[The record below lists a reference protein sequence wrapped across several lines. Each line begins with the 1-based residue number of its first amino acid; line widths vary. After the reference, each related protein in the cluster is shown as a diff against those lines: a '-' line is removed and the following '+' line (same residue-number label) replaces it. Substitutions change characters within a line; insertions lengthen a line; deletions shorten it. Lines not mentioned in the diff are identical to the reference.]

1 MRQEFQATTRRV
13 TDARARAGKAPAT
26 LLLSISAFIAQS
38 SLRHSLINRVQKYY
52 PIGLDLS
59 EKDFGRIQ
67 NSSVRKELRLL
78 KNKITNWDK
87 KVKDIIHQL
96 DPFTFDDFKEKLFE
110 KKIESPDLY
119 GLFDVTIE
127 DLTIQ

>member
-1 MRQEFQATTRRV
+1 MYPNYKIILDLRRPKTNGLFPVKVRV
-13 TDARARAGKAPAT
+13 T
-26 LLLSISAFIAQS
+26 L
-38 SLRHSLINRVQKYY
+38 NRVQKYY
-52 PIGLDLS
+52 PVGLDLS

-110 KKIESPDLY
+110 KKIESPDQ
-119 GLFDVTIE
+119 FKE
-127 DLTIQ
+127 E